1 MRDNDNCNSL
11 SQIDKIEPFLRWA
24 GGKQATISHLL
35 KIIPKDIY
43 DRGYIEPFLGAGSL
57 FFALQP
63 SKAILSDYNK
73 QLIECFIYVRDLP
86 ELVAD
91 HLLEHRKNNSMQ
103 YYYEIRN
110 KYNLSNP
117 SVEQA
122 ARFIYLNKACFNGI
136 FRVNQ
141 RGEFNVPYGRKEPPF
156 LPNHKWLQKASIA
169 LKKAV
174 LMSLDFNE
182 ILSNAEKG
190 NFIYLDPP
198 YPPLNNSSNFTH
210 YTKDKFNIADQRRLA
225 ENVYD
230 LDNRGCYIMM
240 TNADIP
246 VIRELYKKFN
256 LISLPVRRYIT
267 CKSIKHEVS
276 ELIIRNYSE

>member
-1 MRDNDNCNSL
+1 MQDNIGNRFSL
-11 SQIDKIEPFLRWA
+11 IDKIDPFLRWA
-24 GGKQATISHLL
+24 GGKQSTINYLL
-35 KIIPKDIY
+35 KFLPKNLY
-43 DRGYIEPFLGAGSL
+43 DRLYIEPFLGAGSL

-73 QLIECFIYVRDLP
+73 HLIDCFIYVRDFP
-86 ELVAD
+86 ELVA
-91 HLLEHRKNNSMQ
+91 HCLLEHHSKNSEK

-110 KYNLSNP
+110 KYNSSNS

-156 LPNHKWLQKASIA
+156 LPNKKWLQSASNA
-169 LKKAV
+169 LKNAV
-174 LMSLDFNE
+174 LKYGDFNE
-182 ILSNAEKG
+182 ILANAKKG
-190 NFIYLDPP
+190 DFIYMDPP
-198 YPPLNNSSNFTH
+198 YPPLNNTSNFTH
-210 YTKDKFNIADQRRLA
+210 YTKDKFNITDQKRLA
-225 ENVYD
+225 KSVYE
-230 LDNRGCYIMM
+230 LNNRGCFIMM

-246 VIRELYKKFN
+246 LIRDLYKKFI

-276 ELIIRNYSE
+276 ELIIRNYSK